1 MSRSCGFPGGIAAAS
16 IACCRDAAQDTGSG
30 ARRGGGAASG
40 SIGRHGAAWG
50 GIGQHGAAR
59 REPRSPEVAEWRSV
73 DASEL
78 QVGQDRSD
86 GKACRLK
93 PVLQTRHAFSFA
105 SSRLRVRKA
114 AGTHHFAAAGT
125 HHFGDGGGDG
135 EEAAG
140 THHFAMAG
148 THHFVSGGGA
158 ALSLAGCGL

>member
-1 MSRSCGFPGGIAAAS
+1 
-16 IACCRDAAQDTGSG
+16 
-30 ARRGGGAASG
+30 
-40 SIGRHGAAWG
+40 
-50 GIGQHGAAR
+50 
-59 REPRSPEVAEWRSV
+59 V

-78 QVGQDRSD
+78 QVGQDGSD

-93 PVLQTRHAFSFA
+93 PVLQTRQVFSFA

-135 EEAAG
+135 DRKATG

-148 THHFVSGGGA
+148 
-158 ALSLAGCGL
+158 LR